1 MFLFANLVLIGLM
14 KMKISFFISILASL
28 PLKKVNLRL
37 RSVILRDFEIKSMI
51 FYSEVEDTVGRKTP

>member
-28 PLKKVNLRL
+28 TLKKVNLRL